1 MLLTTTYDT
10 IAGLQAHDTCMR
22 LFAVRGFVPGT

>member
-1 MLLTTTYDT
+1 MLLTITYDT
-10 IAGLQAHDTCMR
+10 IAGLQAYETCMK